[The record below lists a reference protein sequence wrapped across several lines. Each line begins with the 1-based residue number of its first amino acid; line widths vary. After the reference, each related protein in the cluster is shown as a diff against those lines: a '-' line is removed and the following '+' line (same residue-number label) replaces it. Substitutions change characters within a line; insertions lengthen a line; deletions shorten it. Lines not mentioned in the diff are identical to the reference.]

1 MRFNSSTMT
10 VTQIFKLLLAIS
22 LAGLASCSSYQGEGN
37 ISKVNIYKLDGKKG
51 VVSADPSISFE
62 QKYYLYGAVSNE
74 EVVSK
79 FGTYYRV
86 HWSVKD
92 ASEPV
97 KLLLQYRQS
106 LTGPAIHTKE
116 IVPDKI
122 KGSNMTEF
130 SVIGDEITKQGTV
143 TAWRVSVLRGKQELA
158 STKSY
163 LWE

>member
-1 MRFNSSTMT
+1 MT
-10 VTQIFKLLLAIS
+10 VSQFLKLLPALAI
-22 LAGLASCSSYQGEGN
+22 AGLASCSSYPGEGD
-37 ISKVNIYKLDGKKG
+37 ISKVNNYTLAAKKG

-74 EVVSK
+74 EIISH

-92 ASEPV
+92 RSQPV
-97 KLLLQYRQS
+97 KLVMTYRQS
-106 LTGPAIHTKE
+106 LTGPTLHTKE

-130 SVIGDEITKQGTV
+130 SVIGDEVTKQGNV
-143 TAWRVSVLRGKQELA
+143 TAWKVTLMRGKEELA
-158 STKSY
+158 SHKSY